1 MIIIVL
7 DLPPKELNPN
17 SRAFWRVKRLA
28 VKSYREHAKIESMV
42 AARRYN
48 LYDSFREVKI
58 QAAFYR
64 ARNVPMDGDNAL
76 AMLKP
81 AFDGLQDAGIVTNDR
96 QITHL
101 PVLFFKDVESPRVEL
116 RIERSTSSA

>member
-1 MIIIVL
+1 MIVIVL
-7 DLPPKELNPN
+7 DLPPKELSPN
-17 SRAFWRVKRLA
+17 SRVFWRVKRLA

-42 AARRYN
+42 AAYRYGMCDP
-48 LYDSFREVKI
+48 LREVKI
-58 QAAFYR
+58 QSAFYR
-64 ARNVPMDGDNAL
+64 RRNVPMDGDNAL

-101 PVLFFKDVESPRVEL
+101 PVLFFKDTETPRVEL
-116 RIERSTSSA
+116 RIEVSQ

>member
-1 MIIIVL
+1 MIVIVL
-7 DLPPKELNPN
+7 DLPPKELSPN
-17 SRAFWRVKRLA
+17 SRSFWRVKRLA
-28 VKSYREHAKIESMV
+28 VKSYREHAKEESMI
-42 AARRYN
+42 AAYHSC
-48 LYDSFREVKI
+48 LSEAFREVKI

-64 ARNVPMDGDNAL
+64 KRNVPMDGDNAL

-116 RIERSTSSA
+116 RIEENRHES

>member
-1 MIIIVL
+1 MIVVVL

-28 VKSYREHAKIESMV
+28 VKAYREHAKTESMV
-42 AARRYN
+42 AAYRYS
-48 LYDSFREVKI
+48 LYDPFREVKI
-58 QAAFYR
+58 QASFYR
-64 ARNVPMDGDNAL
+64 RRNVPMDGDNAL

-81 AFDGLQDAGIVTNDR
+81 AFDGLQDAGIIANDR

-101 PVLFFKDVESPRVEL
+101 PVLFFKDAESPRVEL
-116 RIERSTSSA
+116 RIEAQT

>member
-1 MIIIVL
+1 M
-7 DLPPKELNPN
+7 
-17 SRAFWRVKRLA
+17 A
-28 VKSYREHAKIESMV
+28 VKSYREHAREEAMV
-42 AARRYN
+42 SAERNA
-48 LYDSFREVKI
+48 LDQPFSEVTI

-64 ARNVPMDGDNAL
+64 KRNTPMDGDNAL

-96 QITHL
+96 QITHK

-116 RIERSTSSA
+116 RIESGEVNHV